1 MPNLLSNIKI
11 LLLLPNILIRLE
23 VSRLT
28 DNITK
33 INSNLIGRFIFCQY
47 WSQLILTNLIFTVT
61 QAQKMLF
68 GRNPLLS
75 SALMP
80 KPDKK

>member
-33 INSNLIGRFIFCQY
+33 INSNLIGRFIFLNIDR
-47 WSQLILTNLIFTVT
+47 SQFKIIFHHCEDLTVDGSL
-61 QAQKMLF
+61 A
-68 GRNPLLS
+68 RRC
-75 SALMP
+75 
-80 KPDKK
+80 